1 MLGGAPDG
9 MSRPAGLLG
18 CLTNSKSI
26 VMSTSIGNSS
36 TRYSGTLILLF
47 PLMRILRRKKLALG
61 VTRCE
66 TSRKLVFCMLLSVGR
81 SSAEGNRLE
90 MARRV
95 SMVVRRVV
103 ISLSPGWGGRE
114 GCGQLVK
121 ACGVLCAQVWWI
133 GKEQSVLVVCWSV
146 AARRWWCCS
155 ERLEVRLRCGSSR
168 VSPSLDHVSVVD

>member
-9 MSRPAGLLG
+9 MSRPAGLFG

-26 VMSTSIGNSS
+26 VINTNIGNSS

-61 VTRCE
+61 VTRWV
-66 TSRKLVFCMLLSVGR
+66 TSRKLVFCMLFRVGR

-103 ISLSPGWGGRE
+103 ISSGPGWGGGE
-114 GCGQLVK
+114 GCGQSVK
-121 ACGVLCAQVWWI
+121 ASGVLCAQVWWM
-133 GKEQSVLVVCWSV
+133 GKAQSVVVCW
-146 AARRWWCCS
+146 CCCGA
-155 ERLEVRLRCGSSR
+155 EV
-168 VSPSLDHVSVVD
+168 VVV